1 MVLVTGGTGLVG
13 AHLLLH
19 LAESEEKIVAI
30 YRSVKSL
37 EKPKALF
44 VQFKK
49 ENLFSRIQW
58 IKADILDIPTLEI
71 AFQKID
77 YVYHCAAIVS
87 FDPKDESK
95 LRKVNIEGTANIVNF
110 CIDKKVKKLCHV
122 SSIAALGDLK
132 EHETIVTEE
141 MEWNAEV
148 LHSDYAITKYGAEME
163 VWRGQQE
170 GLQVIIINPGVI
182 LGSTLWKTTS
192 GEIFAKIKNQF
203 PFYSQG
209 STGYIGVFDVVNIMS
224 LLMKSDI
231 VGERFS
237 LVSENLSFKKIVFL
251 VADKMN
257 VKKPS
262 FEVKPWMTAL
272 FWRIDWFFSTFFR
285 TKRNLSRITAQSI
298 HSKEII
304 SNDKIKN
311 ALKYDFQSMDTVVAN
326 LLSKN

>member
-19 LAESEEKIVAI
+19 LIESEEKIVAI
-30 YRSVKSL
+30 YRNKKAL

-44 VQFKK
+44 NQFEK
-49 ENLFSRIQW
+49 EHLFSKIQW
-58 IKADILDIPTLEI
+58 IEADILDISSLEI
-71 AFQKID
+71 AFHNIE
-77 YVYHCAAIVS
+77 YVYHCAAQIS
-87 FDPKDESK
+87 FDPNDENL

-132 EHETIVTEE
+132 EHETVLIETI
-141 MEWNAEV
+141 EWNPDV
-148 LHSDYAITKYGAEME
+148 SHSDYAITKYGAEME

-170 GLQVIIINPGVI
+170 GLEVVIVNPGVI
-182 LGSTLWKTTS
+182 FGSTIWKTGS
-192 GEIFAKIKNQF
+192 GAFFTKIKNKF
-203 PFYSQG
+203 PFYTNG
-209 STGYIGVFDVVNIMS
+209 STGYIGANDVVKIMI
-224 LLMKSDI
+224 LLMRSAI
-231 VGERFS
+231 SGERFS
-237 LVSENLSFKKIVFL
+237 LISENLTFKEIIFL

-257 VKKPS
+257 AKKPS

-272 FWRIDWFFSTFFR
+272 FWRFDWLVSILFR
-285 TKRNLSRITAQSI
+285 TKRKLSKNSAETI

-311 ALKYDFQSMDTVVAN
+311 ALNYKFQSIDKVIEEI
-326 LLSKN
+326 LFKS